1 MKLSHPKIEGALQA
15 SKWLSHRA
23 LIDSIE
29 LESLFEALSPF
40 FIYNVSELVALDKAE
55 ISHEDFL
62 VKYVDYI
69 ASLKAGLV
77 PDEAPLRPY
86 FSAVFSVSNE
96 AIYAMEAKEG
106 KYIIKPKAPVVQL
119 SLHHFVY
126 SSEERRFHSM
136 IHARNAVT
144 WGLQFSY
151 PQIYSNSKTLDI
163 VEVYKNSDY
172 PNTKLFKA
180 LAKWMRV
187 HTTPTPFVI
196 EGKPLNAT
204 FRLGKKTK
212 QWIGNHPQLGQI
224 KLKL

>member
-1 MKLSHPKIEGALQA
+1 MKLSHPKIEGILQA

-29 LESLFEALSPF
+29 LENLFETLFPF

-62 VKYVDYI
+62 VRYVDYI

-77 PDEAPLRPY
+77 PDEAPLKPY
-86 FSAVFSVSNE
+86 FSAVFSASRE
-96 AIYAMEAKEG
+96 ALYAMEAKEG
-106 KYIIKPKAPVVQL
+106 KYIIKPLAPVVQL

-126 SSEERRFHSM
+126 SSEEQRFHSM

-163 VEVYKNSDY
+163 VEV
-172 PNTKLFKA
+172 
-180 LAKWMRV
+180 
-187 HTTPTPFVI
+187 
-196 EGKPLNAT
+196 
-204 FRLGKKTK
+204 
-212 QWIGNHPQLGQI
+212 
-224 KLKL
+224 